1 MPLLP
6 LQKIQAITVARAYFI
21 DRKTK
26 SQIAD
31 EMAISRF
38 RVARILDNAIERGLV
53 KFVIAEQEEI
63 DIALSQQLTKKFG
76 LNQAVVL
83 AGPDLPASALTQQLG
98 ILGAAAV
105 EELLMPGMSVGVAS
119 GRVLS
124 AVADALTHLPVL
136 DVVQAAGAQP
146 GMEFSH
152 NSIEL
157 IHRIATISGGK
168 AHPIYIPMWV
178 DNEETARNL
187 LREPSVA
194 AVHERYNHLDVLITG
209 IGSWNPPASCM
220 FTTFPDDWRRQVLAA
235 GVCADICTTIVD
247 KRGRVVP
254 SPLDRLS
261 LSMRDEQVRNVPEVV
276 AIAGG
281 QEKYVAIAAS
291 LIGKWV
297 TTLITDAGTARYLL
311 ALDPMTL
318 S

>member
-1 MPLLP
+1 MTIQP

-31 EMAISRF
+31 EMDISRF
-38 RVARILDNAIERGLV
+38 RVARILDEAIARGLV

-63 DIALSQQLTKKFG
+63 DTALSHQLTKKYG
-76 LNQAVVL
+76 LHQAVVL
-83 AGPDLPASALTQQLG
+83 AGPDLPAGAITQQLG
-98 ILGAAAV
+98 ILGAAVV
-105 EELLMPGMSVGVAS
+105 EELLSPGMSVGVAA

-124 AVADALTHLPVL
+124 AVADSLTRLPVL

-146 GMEFSH
+146 GMDFSH

-157 IHRIATISGGK
+157 VHRIANISGGK

-209 IGSWNPPASCM
+209 IGSWDPPESCM
-220 FTTFPDDWRRQVLAA
+220 FNTFPEDWRRQVLAA
-235 GVCADICTTIVD
+235 GVCADICTTILD
-247 KRGRVVP
+247 RRGRVVP
-254 SPLDRLS
+254 SPLDRFS
-261 LSMRDEQVRNVPEVV
+261 LSMGDEQVRNVPEVV

-281 QEKYVAIAAS
+281 QEKYGAIAATLS
-291 LIGKWV
+291 GKWV

-311 ALDPMTL
+311 ALE
-318 S
+318 

>member
-1 MPLLP
+1 MTIQP

-38 RVARILDNAIERGLV
+38 RVARILDDAIEKGLI

-63 DIALSQQLTKKFG
+63 DTALSHQLTRKFG
-76 LNQAVVL
+76 LHQAVVL
-83 AGPDLPASALTQQLG
+83 AGPDLPASAITQQLG
-98 ILGAAAV
+98 TLGAAV
-105 EELLMPGMSVGVAS
+105 IEELLGPGMNVGVAS

-124 AVADALTHLPVL
+124 ALADALSHLPVL
-136 DVVQAAGAQP
+136 DVVQATGAQP
-146 GMEFSH
+146 GMDFSH

-157 IHRIATISGGK
+157 VHRIAAISGGK

-178 DNEETARNL
+178 DNVETARNL

-194 AVHERYNHLDVLITG
+194 AVHERYDHLDVLITG
-209 IGSWNPPASCM
+209 IGSWNPPESCM
-220 FTTFPDDWRRQVLAA
+220 YKTFPDDWRRQALAD

-247 KRGRVVP
+247 KRGRVVH
-254 SPLDRLS
+254 SPLDQLS
-261 LSMRDEQVRNVPEVV
+261 LSMGDEQVRKVPEVV

-281 QEKYVAIAAS
+281 QEKYEAIAAT
-291 LIGKWV
+291 LIGGWV

-311 ALDPMTL
+311 AL
-318 S
+318 